1 MTSKN
6 IILIPARL
14 ESSRLKRK
22 LLLNIADKSILQ
34 HTYESSLNSK
44 MSLKTIILVDSIELF
59 THCKTFTDDVLMTSK
74 KHKNGT
80 ERIYEYV
87 KSSETNFNIVNMQ
100 ADEPFTDHK
109 LIDAIFK
116 QLMDGNEIVTA
127 VYEISDNIIDP
138 NRVKVV
144 LDKNDFALYFSRHEI
159 PYNFSKKNK
168 SKKNIHIGIYG
179 YTTNSLS
186 RINSYNDSY
195 LGINENLEQLKF
207 IENGEKIKVVIS
219 NNKTIGIDVI
229 QDYELVKKHYEK
241 GKY

>member
-1 MTSKN
+1 MV
-6 IILIPARL
+6 R
-14 ESSRLKRK
+14 
-22 LLLNIADKSILQ
+22 
-34 HTYESSLNSK
+34 
-44 MSLKTIILVDSIELF
+44 
-59 THCKTFTDDVLMTSK
+59 
-74 KHKNGT
+74 

-159 PYNFSKKNK
+159 PYNFSKK
-168 SKKNIHIGIYG
+168 
-179 YTTNSLS
+179 
-186 RINSYNDSY
+186 
-195 LGINENLEQLKF
+195 
-207 IENGEKIKVVIS
+207 IKVKRIF
-219 NNKTIGIDVI
+219 I
-229 QDYELVKKHYEK
+229 
-241 GKY
+241 

>member
-44 MSLKTIILVDSIELF
+44 MSLQTIILVDSIELF
-59 THCKTFTDDVLMTSK
+59 KHCKTFTDDVLMTSK

-80 ERIYEYV
+80 ERIYEFV

-116 QLMDGNEIVTA
+116 ELMDGNEIVTA
-127 VYEISDNIIDP
+127 VYKIC
-138 NRVKVV
+138 
-144 LDKNDFALYFSRHEI
+144 LLYTSPSPR
-159 PYNFSKKNK
+159 
-168 SKKNIHIGIYG
+168 
-179 YTTNSLS
+179 
-186 RINSYNDSY
+186 DS
-195 LGINENLEQLKF
+195 
-207 IENGEKIKVVIS
+207 
-219 NNKTIGIDVI
+219 
-229 QDYELVKKHYEK
+229 
-241 GKY
+241 

>member
-44 MSLKTIILVDSIELF
+44 MSSQTIILVDSIELL
-59 THCKTFTDDVLMTSK
+59 TLCKTFTDDVLMTSK

-80 ERIYEYV
+80 ERIYEFV
-87 KSSETNFNIVNMQ
+87 KSYETNLNIVNMQ

-116 QLMDGNEIVTA
+116 ELMDGNEIVTA
-127 VYEISDNIIDP
+127 VYEISDNIIDH
-138 NRVKVV
+138 NRVKVF
-144 LDKNDFALYFSRHEI
+144 LYKNDIALYLSRHEI
-159 PYNFSKKNK
+159 TYNF
-168 SKKNIHIGIYG
+168 
-179 YTTNSLS
+179 
-186 RINSYNDSY
+186 
-195 LGINENLEQLKF
+195 
-207 IENGEKIKVVIS
+207 
-219 NNKTIGIDVI
+219 
-229 QDYELVKKHYEK
+229 
-241 GKY
+241 